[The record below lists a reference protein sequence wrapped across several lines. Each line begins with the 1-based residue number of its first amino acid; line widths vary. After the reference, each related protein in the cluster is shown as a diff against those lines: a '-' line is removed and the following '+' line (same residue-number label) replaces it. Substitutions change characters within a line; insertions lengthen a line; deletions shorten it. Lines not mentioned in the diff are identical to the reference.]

1 VPPAEP
7 ATAASLAGPGLNCD
21 VVVVGGGPAGLTAA
35 TQLAAAG
42 AAVALLEEA
51 TELGGQ
57 YYKRRT
63 GAVLARYGDYR
74 PEGSRLIAA
83 AREAGVR
90 CLTGHVVWGVEDDGD
105 TLLAWDT
112 RAGTTVP
119 VRARARIVA
128 TGAYERAIPF
138 PGWQLP
144 GVVTPGHALHL
155 ATCDRVA
162 LGQRVVVA
170 GTGPFLLAAAA
181 AVLQAG
187 GRVSAVVELNTPY
200 RPGRAALPAARF
212 LSRLRELAGYAAPL
226 ARSQVRVLQGRRV
239 VAALGTGRVEAVQ
252 VAARTPA
259 GPRRPVRTIEVD
271 ALAVGFGFRP
281 ASELVRLLGAR
292 CDRDELGDEFPVID
306 SFGRTS
312 VPRLYV
318 AGEAARI
325 AGLRAA
331 LAAGQLAA
339 AAAAADLGLPQPP
352 EKELRAAAARLR
364 TELRFAAL
372 TSALYP
378 VTAADYTAMPDATM
392 ACRCEGVT
400 AGAIRRAAEAGR
412 SDVSGVKAATRAG
425 MGPCQGRQCGLALA
439 VLVAAAT
446 GAPAAGIAARMPVK
460 PVPVASLLAPAG
472 GLTQR
477 AGGEH

>member
-1 VPPAEP
+1 M
-7 ATAASLAGPGLNCD
+7 
-21 VVVVGGGPAGLTAA
+21 
-35 TQLAAAG
+35 
-42 AAVALLEEA
+42 ALLEEA
-51 TELGGQ
+51 TELGGR

-83 AREAGVR
+83 ARDAGVR

-112 RAGTTVP
+112 GADATVP

-162 LGQRVVVA
+162 LGQRVVLA

-181 AVLQAG
+181 AVLRTG

-200 RPGRAALPAARF
+200 RPGRPPGRGPLPVPAPRAGRVRGDARGKPGKGAARPPGG
-212 LSRLRELAGYAAPL
+212 SGAGERP
-226 ARSQVRVLQGRRV
+226 GRGG
-239 VAALGTGRVEAVQ
+239 AGR
-252 VAARTPA
+252 
-259 GPRRPVRTIEVD
+259 GPRGPRGGRSGGPVRTIEVD
-271 ALAVGFGFRP
+271 ALAVGYGFRP

-292 CDRDELGDEFPVID
+292 CDRDELGDEFPVTD
-306 SFGRTS
+306 GFGRTT

-318 AGEAARI
+318 AGEAAQI

-331 LAAGQLAA
+331 LAAGELAA
-339 AAAAADLGLPQPP
+339 AAAAADLGLPRVSEQ
-352 EKELRAAAARLR
+352 ELRAAAARLR
-364 TELRFAAL
+364 AELRFAAL

-378 VTAADYTAMPDATM
+378 VTVADYTAMPDTTM

-425 MGPCQGRQCGLALA
+425 MGPCQGRQCGLSLA

-446 GAPAAGIAARMPVK
+446 GTAPAGIATRMPVK
-460 PVPVASLLAPAG
+460 PVPVASLLAPSA
-472 GLTQR
+472 
-477 AGGEH
+477 GEH

>member
-7 ATAASLAGPGLNCD
+7 AAAPASARHRLNCD
-21 VVVVGGGPAGLTAA
+21 VVVVGGGPAGLAAA

-42 AAVALLEEA
+42 ADVALLEEA
-51 TELGGQ
+51 AELGGQ

-63 GAVLARYGDYR
+63 GAVLTRYGDYR
-74 PEGSRLIAA
+74 PEGTRLIAA
-83 AREAGVR
+83 ALDAGVR
-90 CLTGHVVWGVEDDGD
+90 CLSGHVVWGVEDDGD

-112 RAGTTVP
+112 GAEATVQ

-128 TGAYERAIPF
+128 TGGYERAIPF

-144 GVVTPGHALHL
+144 SVVTPGHALHL

-162 LGQRVVVA
+162 LGQRVVLA

-181 AVLQAG
+181 AVIGAG

-200 RPGRAALPAARF
+200 RPGRTGLAAARF
-212 LSRLRELAGYAAPL
+212 PSRLRELSGYAATL
-226 ARSQVRVLQGRRV
+226 GASRVRVLQGRRV
-239 VAALGTGRVEAVQ
+239 VAALGSGRVEAVQ
-252 VAARTPA
+252 VAARTAA
-259 GPRRPVRTIEVD
+259 GTRGPVRTIEVD
-271 ALAVGFGFRP
+271 GLAVGYGFRP

-292 CDRDELGDEFPVID
+292 CDRDELGDEFPVTD
-306 SFGRTS
+306 GLGRTS

-339 AAAAADLGLPQPP
+339 AAAAADLGLPRPP
-352 EKELRAAAARLR
+352 EQELRAAAARLR

-378 VTAADYTAMPDATM
+378 VTAADYLAMPDATM

-400 AGAIRRAAEAGR
+400 AGAIRRAAGAGR

-446 GAPAAGIAARMPVK
+446 GTAPAGIAARMPVK
-460 PVPVASLLAPAG
+460 PVPVASLLAPTA
-472 GLTQR
+472 
-477 AGGEH
+477 GEH

>member
-1 VPPAEP
+1 MPSAEP
-7 ATAASLAGPGLNCD
+7 AAAAGRLDWD

-42 AAVALLEEA
+42 ADVVLLEEA
-51 TELGGQ
+51 AEVGGQ

-83 AREAGVR
+83 ARDAGVR
-90 CLTGHVVWGVEDDGD
+90 CRTGHVVWGVEDDGN

-162 LGQRVVVA
+162 LGRRVVLA

-181 AVLQAG
+181 AVLRAG
-187 GRVSAVVELNTPY
+187 GKVSAVVELNTPY
-200 RPGRAALPAARF
+200 RPGRTGLPAARF
-212 LSRLRELAGYAAPL
+212 PSRLRELAGYAATL
-226 ARSQVRVLQGRRV
+226 GASRVRVLQGRRV

-252 VAARTPA
+252 VAARTA
-259 GPRRPVRTIEVD
+259 GRTGGPVRTIEVD
-271 ALAVGFGFRP
+271 ALAVGYGFRP
-281 ASELVRLLGAR
+281 ASELIRLLGAR
-292 CDRDELGDEFPVID
+292 CDRDELGDEFPVLD

-312 VPRLYV
+312 VPQLYA

-339 AAAAADLGLPQPP
+339 AAAATDLGLPRPP
-352 EKELRAAAARLR
+352 EPVLRAAAARLR
-364 TELRFAAL
+364 AELRFAAL

-378 VTAADYTAMPDATM
+378 VTAADYTAMPDEAM

-400 AGAIRRAAEAGR
+400 AGAIRRAASAGR

-425 MGPCQGRQCGLALA
+425 MGPCQGRQCGLSLA
-439 VLVAAAT
+439 VLAAAAT
-446 GAPAAGIAARMPVK
+446 GAAPAGIAPRMPVK
-460 PVPVASLLAPAG
+460 PVPVASLLPPAQARSLAP
-472 GLTQR
+472 QP
-477 AGGEH
+477 GGER